1 MGMNK
6 IFCLLL
12 FCIAIACKEK
22 VNKTQGK
29 PPSFYFLKSKDGLSK
44 DSLQFYANEI
54 QAIDTSEISDSLKA
68 EYAFMTGRLYYKL
81 KDYDNTVL
89 HFDKATSFTK
99 KITNNRQ
106 VLHFR
111 ALIDIYRRKKQDF
124 LNASGVNE
132 KLLNLIDSTDYK
144 NLAFVYSNKFQ
155 INRAI
160 GKYNEALEDNLIT
173 AKLYLKAKDTINYL
187 IATLD
192 NAATSSKLE
201 KTNEANEELMKVV
214 PYQHL
219 MSNSMKYQFHA
230 TQAYVFNQ
238 KGQSKEAIDAYK
250 KSLIYSK
257 KKSSLLSSTELIN
270 TYLNLSN
277 IYLKLNSL
285 ETTEKYLDSIFDI
298 GLENIDFGDKKEVLK
313 NALIVNYDLRRG
325 IENVMPKMDSLFT
338 YLEKNYDQQINN
350 ELHVLNE
357 SFENE
362 RKLQKEKNEAQIES
376 ITFERNQ
383 YVLLALLLVLIVVGT
398 LILNFY
404 RQRKFNIE
412 KRNFLLQQRLLR
424 SQMNPHFIFN
434 SLSLIKQNVNTNTE
448 QYSKYIVKLSRLLR
462 TAFDNSTQDFVP
474 LEDELT
480 SLQDY
485 IELQQFRFPD
495 RFSYVINNDIE
506 SDYELLIPPMLL
518 QPFVENAIIHGF
530 GGLENKGHLEITL
543 KKEKKFL
550 VCIIDDNGKGFKTI
564 TKKKQ
569 SSVYLID
576 QFLLK
581 MTGENI
587 KITNKSDHLH
597 STGTIVELKI
607 PYTEL

>member
-6 IFCLLL
+6 TFCLLL

-29 PPSFYFLKSKDGLSK
+29 PPSFYFLKSKGGLSK

-54 QAIDTSEISDSLKA
+54 QSIDTSEISDSLKA
-68 EYAFMTGRLYYKL
+68 EYAFMTGRFYYKL

-89 HFDKATSFTK
+89 HFDKATSYTK
-99 KITNNRQ
+99 KITNSRQ

-155 INRAI
+155 INRALA
-160 GKYNEALEDNLIT
+160 KYNEALENNLIT

-201 KTNEANEELMKVV
+201 KTNEANKELIKVI

-238 KGQSKEAIDAYK
+238 KGQSEEAIDAYK

-285 ETTEKYLDSIFDI
+285 EITEKYLDSIFDI

-325 IENVMPKMDSLFT
+325 IENVMPKMEVKSRRVGGSTYQVPIEVKRDRGFT
-338 YLEKNYDQQINN
+338 LATRWIIGFARQKKGS
-350 ELHVLNE
+350 
-357 SFENE
+357 SFEE
-362 RKLQKEKNEAQIES
+362 R
-376 ITFERNQ
+376 
-383 YVLLALLLVLIVVGT
+383 LAS
-398 LILNFY
+398 
-404 RQRKFNIE
+404 E
-412 KRNFLLQQRLLR
+412 
-424 SQMNPHFIFN
+424 
-434 SLSLIKQNVNTNTE
+434 
-448 QYSKYIVKLSRLLR
+448 
-462 TAFDNSTQDFVP
+462 
-474 LEDELT
+474 
-480 SLQDY
+480 
-485 IELQQFRFPD
+485 
-495 RFSYVINNDIE
+495 
-506 SDYELLIPPMLL
+506 
-518 QPFVENAIIHGF
+518 
-530 GGLENKGHLEITL
+530 
-543 KKEKKFL
+543 
-550 VCIIDDNGKGFKTI
+550 
-564 TKKKQ
+564 
-569 SSVYLID
+569 LID
-576 QFLLK
+576 AFNNTGSVVKKCEDTHK
-581 MTGENI
+581 MAES
-587 KITNKSDHLH
+587 NKAFAHFRW
-597 STGTIVELKI
+597 
-607 PYTEL
+607 

>member
-1 MGMNK
+1 MNK
-6 IFCLLL
+6 TFCLLL

-44 DSLQFYANEI
+44 DSLQFYANKI

-68 EYAFMTGRLYYKL
+68 EYAFMTGRFYYKL
-81 KDYDNTVL
+81 KDYDGAIL

-111 ALIDIYRRKKQDF
+111 ALIAVYRRKKQDY

-132 KLLNLIDSTDYK
+132 KLLHLIDSTDYK
-144 NLAFVYSNKFQ
+144 NLAFVYTNKYQ
-155 INRAI
+155 INRTLA
-160 GKYNEALEDNLIT
+160 KYNEASENNLIA
-173 AKLYLKAKDTINYL
+173 AKLYLKANDTINYL

-192 NAATSSKLE
+192 NAVTYSRLE
-201 KTNEANEELMKVV
+201 KANKAHKELMKVI

-219 MSNSMKYQFHA
+219 MNKSMKYQFHA
-230 TQAYVFNQ
+230 TEGYVYNQ
-238 KGQSKEAIDAYK
+238 KNKYKEAINSYK
-250 KSLIYSK
+250 KSLSYSK
-257 KKSSLLSSTELIN
+257 TSSKSEVVN
-270 TYLNLSN
+270 AYLNLSTT
-277 IYLKLNSL
+277 YLKLNSL
-285 ETTEKYLDSIFDI
+285 RFAEKYVDSIFNL
-298 GLENIDFGDKKEVLK
+298 GLEGIDFTDKKEALK
-313 NALIVNYDLRRG
+313 NALEVDYLQQKG
-325 IENVMPKMDSLFT
+325 IENLMPKLDSLLS
-338 YLEKNYDQQINN
+338 YLEKSYDQRINN

-376 ITFERNQ
+376 LTFERNQ
-383 YVLLALLLVLIVVGT
+383 YILLVLLLVLIVAGT
-398 LILNFY
+398 FILNFY
-404 RQRKFNIE
+404 RQRKFKIE
-412 KRNFLLQQRLLR
+412 KQNFLLQQRLLR

-434 SLSLIKQNVNTNTE
+434 SLSLIKQSVTTNTE

-462 TAFDNSTQDFVP
+462 TVFDNSTQDFVA

-495 RFSYVINNDIE
+495 RFSYKINNQINTNT
-506 SDYELLIPPMLL
+506 ELFVPPMLL
-518 QPFVENAIIHGF
+518 QPFAENAIIHAF
-530 GGLENKGHLEITL
+530 GGLESKGHLEISL
-543 KKEKKFL
+543 KKEKNYL
-550 VCIIDDNGKGFKTI
+550 VCIIDDNGKGFEKQ

-581 MTGENI
+581 MTGEKI
-587 KITNKSDHLH
+587 KMTNKSDHLA
-597 STGTIVELKI
+597 STGTIIELKI